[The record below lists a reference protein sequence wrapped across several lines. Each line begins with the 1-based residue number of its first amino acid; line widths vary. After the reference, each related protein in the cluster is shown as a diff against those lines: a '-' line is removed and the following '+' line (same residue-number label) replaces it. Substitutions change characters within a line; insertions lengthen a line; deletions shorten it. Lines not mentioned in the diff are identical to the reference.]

1 MIEIQNLTKRFDKVV
16 AVDNISLSIPEG
28 SVLGL
33 VGSNGSGKSTLLRVL
48 SGVYQP
54 DNGEVTINSAPLFD
68 NPAVKGE

>member
-54 DNGEVTINSAPLFD
+54 DIGEVTINSAPVVD
-68 NPAVKGE
+68 NPAV

>member
-1 MIEIQNLTKRFDKVV
+1 MKEGKVLIEIQNLTKRFDKVV

-48 SGVYQP
+48 S
-54 DNGEVTINSAPLFD
+54 
-68 NPAVKGE
+68 